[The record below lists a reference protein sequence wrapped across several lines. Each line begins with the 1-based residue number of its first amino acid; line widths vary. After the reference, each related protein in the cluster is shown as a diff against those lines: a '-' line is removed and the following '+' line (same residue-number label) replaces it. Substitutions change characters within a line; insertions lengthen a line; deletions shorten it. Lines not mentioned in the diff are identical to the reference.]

1 MEHLIELG
9 VFVGKTLVLLIGFAV
24 VSATIATFVLRGRAQ
39 RPQLE
44 TEKLNNR
51 FRAYERALQS
61 QLLGKKEIKALSKA
75 DRKRAKAPE
84 RAERRIFVLDFDGDI
99 RALAVDAL
107 REEMS
112 AVLSVATPVDEIVV
126 RLESPGGMVA
136 GYGLA
141 AAQLRRARDKK
152 IPLTVCVDK
161 VAASGGY
168 MMACV
173 ADKIVAAPFAII
185 GSVGVI
191 AAFANVHRILEK
203 HDVEYREITAGEF
216 KRTVSLFGEVTP
228 QGLEKFK
235 AQIQDTHEL
244 FKAFVQE
251 NRPQLDVAKISTGE
265 YWYGTRARDLRLIDE
280 LATSDDY
287 LWSRKDGA
295 DIIRVSYHARRKLA
309 DRLSESLTKALENSL
324 ERILRTTHLARFGL

>member
-9 VFVGKTLVLLIGFAV
+9 VFTGKTIVLVSGLVFVAIAVTLLVFR
-24 VSATIATFVLRGRAQ
+24 SRTH

-44 TEKLNNR
+44 TENLNKR
-51 FRAYERALQS
+51 YQSYERALQA
-61 QLLGKKEIKALSKA
+61 QLLPKKSLKLLSKA
-75 DRKRAKAPE
+75 DRKKAKAPE
-84 RAERRIFVLDFDGDI
+84 RAGRRVFVIDFDGDL
-99 RALAVDAL
+99 RAIAADSL
-107 REEMS
+107 REEMT
-112 AVLSVATPVDEIVV
+112 AVLSVATSQDEIVV
-126 RLESPGGMVA
+126 RLESPGGMVS

-141 AAQLRRARDKK
+141 AAQLQRARDKK

-173 ADKIVAAPFAII
+173 ADKIVAAPFAIV

-191 AAFANVHRILEK
+191 AAFANVHRVLEK
-203 HDVEYREITAGEF
+203 NDVEYREITAGEF

-244 FKAFVQE
+244 FKTFVQA
-251 NRPQLDVAKISTGE
+251 NRPQLDVAQISTGE
-265 YWYGTRARDLRLIDE
+265 YWYGTRALGLKLIDE

-287 LWSRKDGA
+287 LWARRDNA
-295 DIIRVSYHARRKLA
+295 DIIRVRYHARRGLA
-309 DRLSESLTKALENSL
+309 DRLSESLTRAIESAV
-324 ERILRTTHLARFGL
+324 ERTVRAAYLARFGL

>member
-1 MEHLIELG
+1 MEHLLELG
-9 VFVGKTLVLLIGFAV
+9 VFAGKTLILV
-24 VSATIATFVLRGRAQ
+24 VGIVFVALMAAMLALRGRTH

-44 TEKLNNR
+44 TEKLNHR
-51 FRAYERALQS
+51 FRAYERALQA
-61 QLLGKKEIKALSKA
+61 QLLRKKEMKALVKA
-75 DRKRAKAPE
+75 DRKKAKTDE
-84 RAERRIFVLDFDGDI
+84 KTRRIFVLDFDGDI
-99 RALAVDAL
+99 RAVAADML

-112 AVLSVATPVDEIVV
+112 AVLSVAAPSDEIVV
-126 RLESPGGMVA
+126 RLESPGGMVS

-173 ADKIVAAPFAII
+173 ADKIVAAPFAIV

-191 AAFANVHRILEK
+191 AAFANVHRVLEK

-235 AQIQDTHEL
+235 TQIQDTHEL
-244 FKAFVQE
+244 FKEFVQA
-251 NRPQLDVAKISTGE
+251 NRPRLDVAAISTGE
-265 YWYGTRARDLRLIDE
+265 YWYGTRALGLNLVDE

-287 LWSRKDGA
+287 LWARKDDF
-295 DIIRVSYHARRKLA
+295 DIIRVRYHARRKLA
-309 DRLSESLTKALENSL
+309 DRLSESFTKALEGSL
-324 ERILRTTHLARFGL
+324 ERVLRAIHLARFGI